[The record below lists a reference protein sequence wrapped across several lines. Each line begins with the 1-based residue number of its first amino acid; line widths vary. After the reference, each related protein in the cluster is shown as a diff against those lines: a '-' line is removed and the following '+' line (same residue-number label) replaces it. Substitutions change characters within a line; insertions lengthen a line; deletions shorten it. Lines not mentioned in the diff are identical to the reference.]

1 MTGRERLLGSK
12 SRRSVLRWIGVGS
25 GIGIG
30 TGTAVARDN
39 RPRNFGATA
48 SDDPGLPGHE
58 YIGSDGRGV
67 AQYQLRGD
75 ELRFTVRLANL
86 NTDALQIHIHGEGR
100 ADGSYLV
107 RLYEPADA
115 DVDAVVTGPPLD
127 SQASGVSGTITD
139 GDVESA
145 SGDIDTVADLVE
157 ELDAEQGV
165 LNVHTEEPGGDGG
178 GEIAGLVEA
187 RGQ

>member
-1 MTGRERLLGSK
+1 MTGRERLSRLT
-12 SRRSVLRWIGVGS
+12 SRRSILAWIGIGS
-25 GIGIG
+25 GIAFG
-30 TGTAVARDN
+30 TGTGVARDG

-48 SDDPGLPGHE
+48 SDDPNVPGHE
-58 YIGSDGRGV
+58 FIGSDGRGV
-67 AQYQLRGD
+67 AQYQLRGG
-75 ELRFTVRLANL
+75 ELQFTVRLANL
-86 NTDALQIHIHGEGR
+86 NADALQIHIHGEGR

-107 RLYEPADA
+107 RLYEPEDE
-115 DVDAVVTGPPLD
+115 DVNAVITGPPLD
-127 SQASGVSGTITD
+127 KQASGVTGAITD
-139 GDVESA
+139 GDVAGA
-145 SGDIDTVADLVE
+145 SGDIDTVAELVE